1 MSSIIKILLVL
12 VLLYVLYLNVGN
24 MKYSMKD
31 NQYVLKEGISNTSQ
45 SYTNVINDIKNDITL
60 STDNLIKEN
69 DTISSNLIKKF
80 KMKKSILKNTSSTTG
95 NILNKFLG
103 SRFSSPV
110 EQSTKA
116 PELENFTD
124 YAPDISNYNIA
135 SNTLVIN
142 EIEDKRIQKPKVTF
156 SDKVSFD
163 PKPNDDVF
171 KFNENMIPNFSSQMT
186 TIYDQKAPDTRLSSY
201 FNSTDGR
208 IDIANPD
215 DWERG
220 DTHQFRL

>member
-1 MSSIIKILLVL
+1 
-12 VLLYVLYLNVGN
+12 
-24 MKYSMKD
+24 MKD
-31 NQYVLKEGISNTSQ
+31 NNYVLKEGIIQHTSH
-45 SYTNVINDIKNDITL
+45 SYNNVINDIKKDITNG
-60 STDNLIKEN
+60 TDNLIKEN
-69 DTISSNLIKKF
+69 ENVSNNLIQKF
-80 KMKKSILKNTSSTTG
+80 KMKKSIQNNLSTSSTG
-95 NILNKFLG
+95 NILNRLLG
-103 SRFSSPV
+103 SQYTSPV
-110 EQSTKA
+110 DPKTKA
-116 PELENFTD
+116 PELENFSD

-135 SNTLVIN
+135 TNTLVVN

-208 IDIANPD
+208 IDIANPHE
-215 DWERG
+215 WG
-220 DTHQFRL
+220 HS